1 MDLPICCLSG
11 LLPDNGQASPMR
23 HIILVVR
30 WIHSL
35 SRPTASQWAL
45 DSSNLRAVASRSR

>member
-1 MDLPICCLSG
+1 
-11 LLPDNGQASPMR
+11 MR

-45 DSSNLRAVASRSR
+45 DSSNLRAVALRSR